1 MASGDLS
8 VVAAHAVG
16 FYSASGIY
24 AKGTGDTINIPEGY
38 INIGG
43 NGHGYVIDAVSNFN
57 PLTAGN
63 NDETFSSFSVGQ
75 NYFCY
80 ACQQAT
86 GIAKIIFSL
95 NSTYPDGYTADNSR
109 KVGWFHYGRV
119 RTINDDNVPINT
131 SEEPYG
137 SGWKTNVSNGI
148 VPNAVCCL
156 LNRPSS
162 GNTGLAKVGKQWV
175 YIYLASQLVAP
186 SVSNYK
192 LIAGSAKS
200 AYNATPLS
208 GTEGLSGSNFNELST
223 RTDERLLTLDEWYKA
238 AEGSPQGEDGNNT
251 YAWAATTNTGR
262 TATGT
267 VAYAIS
273 AYNIVDCVGNLW
285 EWLATYSNR
294 SDSTSWAWVNP
305 EPGGEVGQLYLPYQY
320 GIVQYIA
327 GGDWNNGLR
336 GGSRCVILSNSP
348 WDVGASSGCRF
359 ACGSQKSV
367 I

>member
-1 MASGDLS
+1 MATGDLS
-8 VVAAHAVG
+8 VVAAHAAG

-24 AKGTGDTINIPEGY
+24 SKGTGDTVNIPEGY

-43 NGHGYVIDAVSNFN
+43 NGHGYVIEAVTNFN

-63 NDETFSSFSVGQ
+63 NDETFSSFAVGQ

-80 ACQQAT
+80 ACQQST
-86 GIAKIIFSL
+86 GIAKIIFSI

-119 RTINDDNVPINT
+119 RAVNDDNVPINT

-162 GNTGLAKVGKQWV
+162 GNVGLAKVGNQWV
-175 YIYLASQLVAP
+175 YIYLASQNIAP
-186 SVSNYK
+186 SISNYK
-192 LIAGSAKS
+192 LAAGSAKS

-208 GTEGLSGSNFNELST
+208 GTEGLSGYNFNELAK
-223 RTDERLLTLDEWYKA
+223 RTNEHLLTYDDWCQA
-238 AEGSPQGEDGNNT
+238 SEGSPQGEDGNNT
-251 YAWAATTNTGR
+251 YAYAATANTGR
-262 TATGT
+262 AATGS
-267 VAYAIS
+267 VEYAIS

-285 EWLATYSNR
+285 EWLATYSNNH
-294 SDSTSWAWVNP
+294 STTSWGWVNP
-305 EPGGEVGQLYLPYQY
+305 ESGGELGQLYLPNSTGLAQW
-320 GIVQYIA
+320 IT
-327 GGDWNNGLR
+327 GGSWNNGLID
-336 GGSRCVILSNSP
+336 GSQCVSLNSCP
-348 WDVGASSGCRF
+348 WNVNTTFGCRF
-359 ACGSQKSV
+359 KCDSQKAA
-367 I
+367 